1 MGVPMRLPT
10 GIWIYAR
17 DPRRASEVLMQ
28 IVQMVAA
35 RTVGSNTRMRLFGKA
50 GRIALRKVHRR
61 PRARPREAQIAVAT
75 HWALGILVVSGWET
89 SSFREDVPQSQ
100 RSDWTAV

>member
-35 RTVGSNTRMRLFGKA
+35 RTVGSNTGVRLFGKA
-50 GRIALRKVHRR
+50 GRIALRTVHRR
-61 PRARPREAQIAVAT
+61 PRARAREAKSSVVA
-75 HWALGILVVSGWET
+75 HGALGILVDSGWET
-89 SSFREDVPQSQ
+89 SAFRANVQ
-100 RSDWTAV
+100 RS

>member
-1 MGVPMRLPT
+1 MGMPVRLPT

-35 RTVGSNTRMRLFGKA
+35 RTVGSNTGVRLFGKA
-50 GRIALRKVHRR
+50 GRITLRTVHRR
-61 PRARPREAQIAVAT
+61 PHARPGEAKGTVAT
-75 HWALGILVVSGWET
+75 HWALGILVDSGWET
-89 SSFREDVPQSQ
+89 SAFRADMQRSQ
-100 RSDWTAV
+100 RSDWATV